1 MLFTFGGGFGQV
13 YHLLTLNF
21 LVSVAGGLTGA
32 KEGPLKAR
40 PEKWQ
45 RSRLLNRVHC
55 SFASSSPIPDNLRPE
70 HFKDCPSLLPFSSQ
84 RRPRIFTQQSCVMT
98 ATGDDLT
105 LLLAVPRQ
113 P

>member
-1 MLFTFGGGFGQV
+1 MSSQIYPNPQFLAGVIGGGP
-13 YHLLTLNF
+13 
-21 LVSVAGGLTGA
+21 TGA

-70 HFKDCPSLLPFSSQ
+70 HFKGCLSLQPFSSQ
-84 RRPRIFTQQSCVMT
+84 RRPRFFTQQSSVMT
-98 ATGDDLT
+98 ATGDDLI
-105 LLLAVPRQ
+105 LLPAVPRQ